1 MNLVR
6 FLPEAKVAASWF
18 TAGSTEDCE
27 GLGVEG
33 VVEGAMEHDAMVVG
47 LDTPFTR
54 VGEGV
59 VACRVVRTGGVAAVG
74 WLSSGVD
81 GEVKVRPVNQCMWC
95 IVGWL
100 DVGVGEVHWD
110 GCVHFAGPVAVGD
123 TDEAGLGVDVPEIGL
138 EC

>member
-1 MNLVR
+1 
-6 FLPEAKVAASWF
+6 
-18 TAGSTEDCE
+18 
-27 GLGVEG
+27 
-33 VVEGAMEHDAMVVG
+33 MVVG

-54 VGEGV
+54 AGEGV
-59 VACRVVRTGGVAAVG
+59 VACRVVRTGGDSAVG

-81 GEVKVRPVNQCMWC
+81 GEVKDRPVSQCRWR
-95 IVGWL
+95 IFGWL
-100 DVGVGEVHWD
+100 NVRVGEVRWD